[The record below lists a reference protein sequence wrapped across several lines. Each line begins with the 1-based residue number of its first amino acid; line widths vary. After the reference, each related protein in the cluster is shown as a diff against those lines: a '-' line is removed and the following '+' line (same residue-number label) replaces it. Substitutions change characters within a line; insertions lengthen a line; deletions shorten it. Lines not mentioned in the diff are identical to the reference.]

1 MNEATTIGFALLVIA
16 ILHFNPICAWAGMGK
31 TASAV
36 KPCRPTKSIPIPDD
50 CAKLASACMNARPL
64 QALPV
69 AETSNAGGEIA
80 SLGFPPGSG
89 GYLRPATPVPPLS
102 SASDL
107 SINSFAG
114 VIFTALAASGLT
126 MEERFR
132 GWPHDDKQLKGVLR

>member
-1 MNEATTIGFALLVIA
+1 MNAASEIGFALLVIA
-16 ILHFNPICAWAGMGK
+16 ILHFNPSCAWAGMGK

-36 KPCRPTKSIPIPDD
+36 KPYCPIKSIPIPDD
-50 CAKLASACMNARPL
+50 CGKLASACMNARLL

-89 GYLRPATPVPPLS
+89 GYLRPATPIPRLS

-107 SINSFAG
+107 AMISLGKSNI
-114 VIFTALAASGLT
+114 
-126 MEERFR
+126 
-132 GWPHDDKQLKGVLR
+132 

>member
-1 MNEATTIGFALLVIA
+1 MNAATEIGFALLVIA

-50 CAKLASACMNARPL
+50 CAKLACACMNARPL

-80 SLGFPPGSG
+80 SLGFPPGSR

-107 SINSFAG
+107 AMNSFAG
-114 VIFTALAASGLT
+114 VIFTSLAARGLT

-132 GWPHDDKQLKGVLR
+132 GWPHNDKQLKGVLR